1 MRIIPYIYI
10 AITLFITLLSS
21 SVKAQSSSVAQLKF
35 DNLEWNFGD
44 IAEDGGKVEHIFT
57 FTNTSSKP
65 VVILEVTT
73 GCGCTTSSYSRKPV
87 MPGAKG
93 EVTVLFDPMNLPGR
107 FNKSASI
114 LTSASSQP
122 IVLKVEGN
130 VIPRKKSVQEEY
142 PFDLGGGVRL
152 AFNHHDF
159 AYVGRGE
166 RVEQR
171 IGLINTSSKDATLK
185 LIPKQRSELLEI
197 VAPSVLRAGERADL
211 IVRYAIATTSTR
223 YGTLND
229 LYGFEVNGLEARA
242 VLSTTAIAVDRFDRS
257 VDDISLPSGEL
268 SKKII
273 KFGNLK
279 RGNTAS
285 DTTVE
290 LLNEG
295 ESDLIIRAVEWQ
307 QEALKCSF
315 KAGDRVKA
323 GERVVLR
330 LDLDSRNCDYGV
342 WVDRLR
348 IITNDPVRPMQSIRI
363 TAIVED

>member
-10 AITLFITLLSS
+10 AITLVFSLFALSA
-21 SVKAQSSSVAQLKF
+21 KAQSKPVAQLTF

-44 IAEDGGKVEHIFT
+44 IAEDGGVVEHTFT
-57 FTNTSSKP
+57 FTNHTSKP
-65 VVILEVTT
+65 VVVLEVTT

-87 MPGAKG
+87 MSGARG
-93 EVTVLFDPMNLPGR
+93 EVTVVFNPMNLPGR
-107 FNKSASI
+107 FNKSASV

-122 IVLKVEGN
+122 IVLKLEGN

-152 AFNHHDF
+152 AYNHHDF

-171 IGLINTSSKDATLK
+171 IGLINTSSKDAALK
-185 LIPKQRSELLEI
+185 LIPKQCSGLLEI
-197 VAPSVLRAGERADL
+197 VAPTVLHAGERGELVVSYVVA
-211 IVRYAIATTSTR
+211 ASSTR

-229 LYGFEVNGLEARA
+229 LYGFDVNGLQARV
-242 VLSTTAIAVDRFDRS
+242 VLSTTAIAVDRFDRAI
-257 VDDISLPSGEL
+257 DDISLPSSEL

-273 KFGNLK
+273 KFGNIK
-279 RGNTAS
+279 RGNTAT
-285 DTTVE
+285 DATVE
-290 LLNEG
+290 LLNDG
-295 ESDLIIRAVEWQ
+295 ESDLIIRTVEWQ
-307 QEALKCSF
+307 QEALKCSL

-330 LDLDSRNCDYGV
+330 LELDSHNCDYGV

-348 IITNDPVRPMQSIRI
+348 IITNDPERPMQSIRI

>member
-10 AITLFITLLSS
+10 ALTLFF
-21 SVKAQSSSVAQLKF
+21 SVFSTSAVAQSSPASQVKF
-35 DNLEWNFGD
+35 DKLEWNFGD
-44 IAEDGGKVEHIFT
+44 IAEDGGEVKHTFT
-57 FTNTSSKP
+57 FTNLSSKP
-65 VVILEVTT
+65 VIVLEVVT

-87 MPGAKG
+87 MQGEKG
-93 EVTVLFDPMNLPGR
+93 EVTVVFNPMNMPGR

-122 IVLKVEGN
+122 LTLKLEGN

-171 IGLINTSSKDATLK
+171 IGIINTSSKSATLK
-185 LIPKQRSELLEI
+185 LLPKQRSGLLEI
-197 VAPSVLRAGERADL
+197 AAPATLRAGEQGEL
-211 IVRYAIATTSTR
+211 VVRYAIGATSTR
-223 YGTLND
+223 YGTLSD
-229 LYGFEVNGLEARA
+229 MYGFEVNGLQARV
-242 VLSTTAIAVDRFDRS
+242 VLSTTAIAVDRFDRMA
-257 VDDISLPSGEL
+257 DDMSLPSGEL

-285 DTTVE
+285 DATVE
-290 LLNEG
+290 LINDG

-307 QEALKCSF
+307 NEALKCSLME
-315 KAGDRVKA
+315 GDRVKA

-330 LDLDSRNCDYGV
+330 FELDSRNCDYGV

-348 IITNDPVRPMQSIRI
+348 IVTNDPVRPMHSVRI

>member
-1 MRIIPYIYI
+1 
-10 AITLFITLLSS
+10 
-21 SVKAQSSSVAQLKF
+21 
-35 DNLEWNFGD
+35 
-44 IAEDGGKVEHIFT
+44 
-57 FTNTSSKP
+57 
-65 VVILEVTT
+65 
-73 GCGCTTSSYSRKPV
+73 
-87 MPGAKG
+87 
-93 EVTVLFDPMNLPGR
+93 
-107 FNKSASI
+107 
-114 LTSASSQP
+114 
-122 IVLKVEGN
+122 
-130 VIPRKKSVQEEY
+130 
-142 PFDLGGGVRL
+142 
-152 AFNHHDF
+152 
-159 AYVGRGE
+159 
-166 RVEQR
+166 
-171 IGLINTSSKDATLK
+171 
-185 LIPKQRSELLEI
+185 
-197 VAPSVLRAGERADL
+197 LRAGERADL
-211 IVRYAIATTSTR
+211 IVRYAIASTSTR
-223 YGTLND
+223 YGTPND

-307 QEALKCSF
+307 QEALKCSL

-323 GERVVLR
+323 EERVVLR

>member
-10 AITLFITLLSS
+10 AITLLITLLSS

-44 IAEDGGKVEHIFT
+44 IAEDGGEVKHTFT
-57 FTNTSSKP
+57 FTNLSSKP
-65 VVILEVTT
+65 VIVLEVVT

-87 MPGAKG
+87 MQGEKG
-93 EVTVLFDPMNLPGR
+93 EVTVVFNPMNLPGR

-122 IVLKVEGN
+122 ITLKLEGN

-166 RVEQR
+166 KVEQR
-171 IGLINTSSKDATLK
+171 IGIINTSSKDATLK
-185 LIPKQRSELLEI
+185 LLPKQRSGLLAIE
-197 VAPSVLRAGERADL
+197 APATLPAGEQGEL
-211 IVRYAIATTSTR
+211 VVRYAIGATSTR

-229 LYGFEVNGLEARA
+229 MCGFEVNGLQARV
-242 VLSTTAIAVDRFDRS
+242 VLSTTAIAVDSFDRMA
-257 VDDISLPSGEL
+257 DDISLPSGEL

-273 KFGNLK
+273 KFGNIK

-285 DTTVE
+285 DATVE
-290 LLNEG
+290 LINEG
-295 ESDLIIRAVEWQ
+295 EGDLIIRAVEWQ
-307 QEALKCSF
+307 YDALKCSL

-330 LDLDSRNCDYGV
+330 FELDSRNCDYGV

-348 IITNDPVRPMQSIRI
+348 IITNDPVSPMHSIRI
-363 TAIVED
+363 TAVVED

>member
-10 AITLFITLLSS
+10 ALTLFFSLLTS
-21 SVKAQSSSVAQLKF
+21 SVEAQSSISTQVNF
-35 DNLEWNFGD
+35 DHLEWNFGD
-44 IAEDGGKVEHIFT
+44 IAEDGGEVKHTFT
-57 FTNTSSKP
+57 FTNLSSKP
-65 VVILEVTT
+65 LVVLEVTT

-87 MPGAKG
+87 LRGEKG
-93 EVTVLFDPMNLPGR
+93 EVTIVFNPMNLPGR

-122 IVLKVEGN
+122 ITLKLEGN
-130 VIPRKKSVQEEY
+130 VIPRKKSVQEQF
-142 PFDLGGGVRL
+142 PFDLGSGVRL

-166 RVEQR
+166 KVEQR
-171 IGLINTSSKDATLK
+171 IGIINTSSKDAALK
-185 LIPKQRSELLEI
+185 LIPKQRSGLLEL
-197 VAPSVLRAGERADL
+197 VAPAVLRAGEQGEL
-211 IVRYAIATTSTR
+211 VVRYSIGASSTR

-229 LYGFEVNGLEARA
+229 MYGFEVNGLQARV
-242 VLSTTAIAVDRFDRS
+242 VLSTTAIAVDRFDRMA
-257 VDDISLPSGEL
+257 DDVSLPIGEL

-279 RGNTAS
+279 RGNTVS
-285 DTTVE
+285 DATVE
-290 LLNEG
+290 LINDG
-295 ESDLIIRAVEWQ
+295 ESDLIIRAVEWSQ
-307 QEALKCSF
+307 DALKCSL

-323 GERVVLR
+323 GERLVLR
-330 LDLDSRNCDYGV
+330 FNLDSRNCDYGV

-348 IITNDPVRPMQSIRI
+348 IITNDPVRPMHSIRI